1 MLIPFKKADCQM
13 VTIMQSVMKFF
24 QYEAPSETYYL
35 MGNARMLTLAFLDDH
50 VSLFRQGFAY
60 VNDVCYFSGAWD
72 SDFLTLD
79 ADGFIEKLN
88 EKWHEWADMQQP
100 MPIIVGLVDSDKI
113 SPAFYV
119 LVGYNK
125 ENAFYELLTATG
137 EQVLMSETQ
146 MKRDHNRYGF
156 ATIDV
161 PYNFLVKSQ
170 YYRTVEGAG
179 VGILQKAGLTLSQH
193 LKMTQVLEKLDRNA
207 KEENLE
213 ALQEELQLLG
223 TRFLGGD
230 VSKSLNRIE
239 YGEALRMAGYESMGE
254 QYQIL
259 GQYWEQLLTSQ
270 MEQHI
275 VNIPLLRSI
284 LDMERQLI
292 KEQKEPV

>member
-1 MLIPFKKADCQM
+1 M
-13 VTIMQSVMKFF
+13 
-24 QYEAPSETYYL
+24 
-35 MGNARMLTLAFLDDH
+35 
-50 VSLFRQGFAY
+50 
-60 VNDVCYFSGAWD
+60 
-72 SDFLTLD
+72 
-79 ADGFIEKLN
+79 
-88 EKWHEWADMQQP
+88 
-100 MPIIVGLVDSDKI
+100 
-113 SPAFYV
+113 
-119 LVGYNK
+119 
-125 ENAFYELLTATG
+125 
-137 EQVLMSETQ
+137 
-146 MKRDHNRYGF
+146 
-156 ATIDV
+156 
-161 PYNFLVKSQ
+161 KSQ

-292 KEQKEPV
+292 KEQKESV

>member
-1 MLIPFKKADCQM
+1 MLIPFKKAECQI

-24 QYEAPSETYYL
+24 QYEAPSEIYYL
-35 MGNARMLTLAFLDDH
+35 IGNARMLTLAFLDDH
-50 VSLFRQGFAY
+50 VSLFQQGFAY
-60 VNDVCYFSGAWD
+60 VNDVCHFTGAWD
-72 SDFLTLD
+72 SDFLTMD

-100 MPIIVGLVDSDKI
+100 MPIIVGLVDSEKI

-119 LVGYNK
+119 LVGHNK

-146 MKRDHNRYGF
+146 MKREHNRYGF

-170 YYRTVEGAG
+170 YYRTVKDAA
-179 VGILQKAGLTLSQH
+179 VGILQKAGVTLSQH
-193 LKMTQVLEKLDRNA
+193 LKMTQVLEELDRNA

-213 ALQEELQLLG
+213 ALQKELQLLN
-223 TRFLGGD
+223 TRFLSGD

-239 YGEALRMAGYESMGE
+239 YGKALRMAGYESMGE

-259 GQYWEQLLTSQ
+259 GQYWEQLLSLQ

-275 VNIPLLRSI
+275 VNIPMLRSI

-292 KEQKEPV
+292 KEQKE